1 MLKLA
6 NINQIFEK
14 YLAEE
19 NIFQKK
25 YLLTLKWYLP
35 RWSAGAVCPSSS
47 PPQFPVY
54 WQSVAIPVAK
64 RGGNVWMVAM
74 VPGSDHPASTTPAS
88 VYHRGTLVQTPG
100 GGRGRED
107 ILTLIQAHH
116 QLPTGGKYYLH
127 DELNL
132 KRFLALTIIVWCL
145 LKY

>member
-35 RWSAGAVCPSSS
+35 RWSAGAVCPSS

-64 RGGNVWMVAM
+64 RGGKVWWQWCLAV
-74 VPGSDHPASTTPAS
+74 TTQPLLHQPQYLTQGPWPRLLEA
-88 VYHRGTLVQTPG
+88 GG
-100 GGRGRED
+100 GGRTYS
-107 ILTLIQAHH
+107 LSLIQAQH
-116 QLPTGGKYYLH
+116 QLLTRGKYYLH
-127 DELNL
+127 DQLNL
-132 KRFLALTIIVWCL
+132 
-145 LKY
+145 